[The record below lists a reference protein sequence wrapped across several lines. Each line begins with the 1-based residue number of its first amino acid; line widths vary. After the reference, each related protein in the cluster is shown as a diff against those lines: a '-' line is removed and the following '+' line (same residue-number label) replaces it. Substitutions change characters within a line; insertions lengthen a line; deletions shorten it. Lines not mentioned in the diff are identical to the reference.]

1 MTDKLPYRIE
11 RSQRKTVALKIC
23 PDGTLL
29 VQAPMRYP
37 TPEIDRLIDKHRTW
51 IESHHAMAERRA
63 LREQKLAGSAEQIEE
78 LYRRA
83 KEFIPSRVSYF
94 AERMGVVPTGVRITS
109 AAKRFGSC
117 SAKNSLCFS
126 FRIMM
131 YPPEAVDYVIVHEL
145 AHIRHHDHSP
155 AFYAFV
161 KSILP
166 DYRHCEAIL
175 KEQI

>member
-1 MTDKLPYRIE
+1 MATSYPYRIQ
-11 RSQRKTVALKIC
+11 RSARKTVSLRIC

-29 VQAPMRYP
+29 ILAPYRYP
-37 TPEIDRLIDKHRTW
+37 IREIEQMIAKHSIW
-51 IESHHAMAERRA
+51 IETHRE
-63 LREQKLAGSAEQIEE
+63 LVKKREQREQSYAGTPEQIEA
-78 LYRRA
+78 LRRA
-83 KEFIPSRVSYF
+83 AREVIPLKVSYF
-94 AERMGVVPTGVRITS
+94 AKLMNVTPTGVKITS

-117 SAKNSLCFS
+117 NGRNSLCFS
-126 FRIMM
+126 YRVMM
-131 YPPEAVDYVIVHEL
+131 YPEEAIDYVVVHEL

-166 DYRHCEAIL
+166 DYKRREAML